1 MTLLRAC
8 TSVTRTTSAKAHGP
22 AMPPISTA
30 ASQVKEREHQRRTLP
45 TLLMPLITRRRPYRV
60 TGTKT
65 IAESRVRCAARAF
78 DNRSQA
84 TLTLPL
90 TPRRPRASAP
100 KAEKRS
106 RSMDRTGAPGLHR
119 RRQRL
124 RNQRQFAL
132 RNDLMMGARLAHL
145 QQRFQ
150 THQIFIHRML
160 WISAEELCQQMP
172 RSAHRRLVGKL
183 HRQPGSTIPIRLE
196 ANATPILNRRA
207 RQTPPRQ
214 ELLRLHFCNL
224 CVPLHRD
231 ASRPARNPMRTPR
244 LCFANLFEMRHET
257 REVLIMAPEIID
269 LVDGSRNI
277 QGLMNMDPVPLLDTD
292 QFL

>member
-90 TPRRPRASAP
+90 TPRRP
-100 KAEKRS
+100 
-106 RSMDRTGAPGLHR
+106 
-119 RRQRL
+119 QRL